1 MARRVILDTQY
12 TFSPS
17 TQTVTIPRALPRE
30 RLLLI
35 TNVTT
40 NQVIYNFSDP
50 ALTAT
55 SYSITQGTN
64 TTNPVTTVTLSFNT
78 TAMLATHQLQIVV
91 DEPAELF
98 APDEAFLDPVGKIRT
113 SQPQALIDTDFEYG
127 LQPTK
132 WETLTLLNNRPSFYV
147 NTQSPFAINGVFATN
162 SSTTVYVSTPLQTTT
177 SIPFLMQD
185 SLFQGGNGP
194 FLVENS
200 YAAGSSYTIS
210 AAAAGTYVAGQG
222 LSVVLSVTSGTGF
235 VAGAY
240 VTIAG
245 ITGSLAGY
253 NTSSSNPAYVLV
265 GGTTS
270 ITVLFPGLTSSL
282 GTSIA
287 GSPTIQQSSYFT
299 YTARYAFT
307 GTTGQVYNSALT
319 QVYTG
324 SFYTGAA
331 YTLPSQPTV
340 SGNTITV
347 ATTEP
352 HGLQVGDG
360 CYLANSSVTSG
371 GPINSSY
378 QVAAVTNSTSFQILT
393 TTSPSGTVTNAA
405 VYPRP
410 DGVYLHRAF
419 DGGVQ
424 FTTGNQAHNN
434 QTIRQTRRYFR
445 YQSGKGIQIST
456 GTILKPNINVDDI
469 SSSGTTVTVTTK
481 VAHQINPGATIVVS
495 SANETAYNGT
505 FVVTSVLNAFQF
517 TYTALSTPSATP
529 ATGLPT
535 VSVSSWYGAVTR
547 LGLFDNQNG
556 MFFEFDGQTLYAVRR
571 RSTDQIAGWV
581 SVTNGSAVITGA
593 TVNGVTTKF
602 TKQLV
607 PGDFIVIRGSS
618 YRVLDILSDTSMTIT
633 PPYRGATLVAPNY
646 AIISKTVEV
655 RVPQSQFNIDKL
667 DGTGPSGLVLDLSK
681 MQMFYL
687 DYSWYGAGSLRLG
700 FRDSQGKVIYVHRFV
715 NNNQN
720 TEAWMRS
727 GNLPARY
734 ETNTIAPKTLLGATI
749 DGVNTSILQVANTT
763 GFPSNGTLLVA
774 DPASYEYISYTGLS
788 GNTFTGLTRGKLS
801 NTVASVLT
809 TNNSATL
816 TTTSAVTGVQPG
828 MLVTGTG
835 IPNGTYVYSIVP
847 GAPNNNIV
855 MTQAATATGTVTI
868 NVNQMASANAPH
880 TYSAAAPIGVYLH
893 APQFAPTIS
902 HWGTSVIM
910 DGQFDND
917 KSLIFTFGETIQTT
931 AVAGNVSSVTV
942 TSGSNTVSIANTVP
956 IWPGMLVSGTN
967 IPAGTYVY
975 SVTPGSTNNSIVLS
989 QAGAGTGSTTVQ
1001 YNQQVAMFSVRSSPA
1016 VDSGVPS
1023 SLGLKEILNR
1033 MQLTLNSTDALV
1045 NGSFLIQ
1052 LILNGTPIASTST
1065 TTSYTGPNGNLSTFA
1080 RIATGTSSL
1089 AQIADH
1095 TGPCYVS
1102 GGEVIYGF
1110 YAVNSAGSTNQSVIT
1125 ADLTKLRDLGNSI
1138 LGGGLTNTPGTSI
1151 YPDGPDVLTVVATN
1165 IGTANAV
1172 VQGRLSWTEAQA

>member
-12 TFSPS
+12 TFTPS
-17 TQTVTIPRALPRE
+17 TRTVVIPRVIPRE

-50 ALTAT
+50 TLTAT
-55 SYSITQGTN
+55 AYTIAQGTN
-64 TTNPVTTVTLSFNT
+64 TTNPTTTVVLNYNT
-78 TAMLATHQLQIVV
+78 TAMSSSSQLQIVV

-98 APDEAFLDPVGKIRT
+98 APDEAYLDPVGKIRT

-147 NTQSPFAINGVFATN
+147 NTQNPFTISNANATN
-162 SSTTVYVSTPLQTTT
+162 GSATIAVYTSTPPANGT
-177 SIPFLMQD
+177 PFLMQD
-185 SLFQGGNGP
+185 SAFSGGNGP
-194 FLVENS
+194 FMVESTNS
-200 YAAGSSYTIS
+200 TA
-210 AAAAGTYVAGQG
+210 
-222 LSVVLSVTSGTGF
+222 
-235 VAGAY
+235 
-240 VTIAG
+240 
-245 ITGSLAGY
+245 
-253 NTSSSNPAYVLV
+253 
-265 GGTTS
+265 
-270 ITVLFPGLTSSL
+270 
-282 GTSIA
+282 
-287 GSPTIQQSSYFT
+287 FT
-299 YTARYAFT
+299 YTARYPYT
-307 GTTGQVYNSALT
+307 GTTGSIYNSALT

-324 SFYTGAA
+324 AFYTGAA
-331 YTLPSQPTV
+331 YTLSSQPTV
-340 SGNTITV
+340 SGNTITIT
-347 ATTEP
+347 TTEP

-360 CYLANSSVTSG
+360 CYIANSSVTSG

-378 QVAAVTNSTSFQILT
+378 QIASVSNSTVFTVLT
-393 TTSPSGTVTNAA
+393 TTSPSGTVTNAI

-481 VAHQINPGATIVVS
+481 IAHQINVGATITVS
-495 SANETAYNGT
+495 SANETAYNGSFT
-505 FVVTSVLNAFQF
+505 VTAVLNAFQF
-517 TYTALSTPSATP
+517 QYTALSTPSATP
-529 ATGLPT
+529 ATGLPV
-535 VSVSSWYGAVTR
+535 VSVTGWYGAANR
-547 LGLFDNQNG
+547 LGLFDSQNG
-556 MFFEFDGQTLYAVRR
+556 MFFEFDGQTLWAVRR
-571 RSTDQIAGWV
+571 RSTDQIAGQV
-581 SVTNGSAVITGA
+581 TVTNGSATVTGA
-593 TVNGVTTKF
+593 TINGVTTKF
-602 TKQLV
+602 SKQLV

-618 YRVLDILSDTSMTIT
+618 YRVLDILSDTSMTIS
-633 PPYRGATLVAPNY
+633 PPYRGSTLTAPSY
-646 AIISKTVEV
+646 AIVSKTVDI

-687 DYSWYGAGSLRLG
+687 DYSWYGAGSLRMG
-700 FRDSQGKVIYVHRFV
+700 FRDTQGKVFYCHRFV
-715 NNNQN
+715 NSNQN
-720 TEAWMRS
+720 NEAWMRS
-727 GNLPARY
+727 GNLPGRY
-734 ETNTIAPKTLLGATI
+734 ETNTIAPKTVLGASI
-749 DGVNTSILQVANTT
+749 DGVNTSILQVSNTS
-763 GFPSNGTLLVA
+763 GFPSNGTLLIS
-774 DPASYEYISYTGLS
+774 DPASYEYVNYTGIS
-788 GNTFTGLTRGKLS
+788 GNTFTGLTRGKAS

-809 TNNSATL
+809 TSNSALL
-816 TTTSAVTGVQPG
+816 TTTSALTGIQPG
-828 MLVTGTG
+828 MLITGTG
-835 IPNGTYVYSIVP
+835 IPTSTYVYSITT
-847 GAPNNNIV
+847 GSPNNSIV
-855 MTQAATATGTVTI
+855 MSQAATATGTVTL
-868 NVNQMASANAPH
+868 NFNQMASANAAH
-880 TYSAAAPIGVYLH
+880 TYSATAPIGVYLH

-931 AVAGNVSSVTV
+931 AISGNVASVTV

-956 IWPGMLVSGTN
+956 IWPGMLLSGNN

-975 SVTPGSTNNSIVLS
+975 SVAAGSTNNTITMS
-989 QAGAGTGSTTVQ
+989 QAGTGTGSATVQ
-1001 YNQQVAMFSVRSSPA
+1001 YNQQIAMFSVRSSPA
-1016 VDSGVPS
+1016 VDSGVPN
-1023 SLGLKEILNR
+1023 SLGLKEIINR
-1033 MQLTLNSTDALV
+1033 MQLTLNSTDSLV

-1065 TTSYTGPNGNLSTFA
+1065 TTGYTGPNGNLSSFA

-1110 YAVNSAGSTNQSVIT
+1110 YAVNSAGSTNQSVIS

-1138 LGGGLTNTPGTSI
+1138 LAGGLTNTPGTNI